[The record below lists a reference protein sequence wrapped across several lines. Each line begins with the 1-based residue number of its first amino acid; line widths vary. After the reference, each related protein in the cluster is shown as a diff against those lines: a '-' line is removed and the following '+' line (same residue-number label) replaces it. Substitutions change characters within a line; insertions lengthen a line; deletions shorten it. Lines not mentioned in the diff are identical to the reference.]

1 MVGVSDESSELPVRL
16 VLLVREVPSDADEL
30 SVVSVL
36 FEASEREAKAAV
48 RVVSSSADPD
58 ESEASEPVVFAAGVV
73 VFDGD
78 EVASEEVPDEEEADD
93 VEFEADS
100 DEDVSGVEDVSDVV
114 ESEEE
119 DEEFVAELE
128 LVVGEVEGLP
138 DEDVSVVD
146 EPVSGV
152 PEVLSDED
160 VSDDEPG
167 VEAPDSDEDESVVGD
182 EPVSGVPEALSDE
195 DVPVEPD
202 VDVSVVPDED
212 VSVAGEPDVDVAD
225 APVSGVPESEEEEV
239 SPEDALIPVSVEFP
253 SAHTPGVAIAK
264 RMTRMRSDPKTF
276 ITQHPSPEVSSGT
289 WLPWSYPG
297 DHSVSRSQ
305 RLTLPLR
312 TGSVQS

>member
-30 SVVSVL
+30 SAVSVL

-58 ESEASEPVVFAAGVV
+58 ESDASELVVFAAGVV
-73 VFDGD
+73 VFDED
-78 EVASEEVPDEEEADD
+78 VPDEEEADD

-100 DEDVSGVEDVSDVV
+100 DENVSTVGDVSGVV

-119 DEEFVAELE
+119 EEEFVAG
-128 LVVGEVEGLP
+128 GEPVAGVEGLP

-146 EPVSGV
+146 EPVSV
-152 PEVLSDED
+152 VSEVLSDED

-239 SPEDALIPVSVEFP
+239 SPEDALTPVSVEFP
-253 SAHTPGVAIAK
+253 SAHTPGVATAK
-264 RMTRMRSDPKTF
+264 RMTRMRSDP
-276 ITQHPSPEVSSGT
+276 
-289 WLPWSYPG
+289 
-297 DHSVSRSQ
+297 
-305 RLTLPLR
+305 
-312 TGSVQS
+312 